1 MSLLYD
7 LEYLKNLGFRDPSKF
22 KYNGKS
28 WSAWYSRKFDK
39 YLIKNHTD
47 NTKPTTVSNWIK
59 TIYLGEA
66 PKPIYS
72 TIETSTSSSLT
83 YEDYKSCLVSEKLSD
98 EFLNYLEIETFH
110 EIYRTHPNISTFDF
124 SFCNSKFQLNRMYG
138 KRNILFFDN
147 GKEFYG
153 KFKFNAES
161 GWLNIKGTKNLGAF
175 FKNKKSSR
183 TLILCE
189 GLKDGINAN
198 VAFPSADILVTDSK
212 TIPFKFEQHQV
223 EPKQYQKIIL
233 AVDRD
238 VTADEQLDLLFHLN
252 ANFYKKVFPIDWK
265 QIPNEITD
273 LTELIKI

>member
-1 MSLLYD
+1 M
-7 LEYLKNLGFRDPSKF
+7 F
-22 KYNGKS
+22 GK
-28 WSAWYSRKFDK
+28 D
-39 YLIKNHTD
+39 
-47 NTKPTTVSNWIK
+47 
-59 TIYLGEA
+59 E
-66 PKPIYS
+66 
-72 TIETSTSSSLT
+72 LT
-83 YEDYKSCLVSEKLSD
+83 D

-110 EIYRTHPNISTFDF
+110 EIYPTHPNISTFDF
-124 SFCNSKFQLNRMYG
+124 SFCNSKFHLNKMYG
-138 KRNILFFDN
+138 KRNILFFNN

-175 FKNKKSSR
+175 FKNQKSSR

-198 VAFPSADILVTDSK
+198 IAFPSADILVTDSK

-238 VTADEQLDLLFHLN
+238 VTADEQWIYSF
-252 ANFYKKVFPIDWK
+252 
-265 QIPNEITD
+265 T
-273 LTELIKI
+273 